1 MDFEIEDLGPT
12 KKRVSITVPA
22 PRVDSNFSIVYNQIA
37 QRVSLPGF
45 RRGRVPMSHLRKR
58 FARQAVAD
66 ATQALVEEGWTRAM
80 DDLTLVPVSAPDI
93 DAEPAAQGKPYSFS
107 VTVEVLPEVELLPY
121 EGLKVTR
128 PGWTV
133 GDGAIDHELGHLQ
146 EQVATW
152 VPVESRPV
160 ADGDLAVID
169 YRGTIDGEAFE
180 GGTAEDAEI
189 VIGGGQFIPGFE
201 AQIVGHAVGDGFDIE
216 ITFPEDYGAEH
227 LAGKDAVFACS
238 LKDAKARDIPEIGQD
253 LADRLGL
260 EDMDAVRAEVGRQIL
275 ERYDRQSGE
284 EARAELKLQV
294 GETYDFDVPDA
305 LVDETLQEQQGE
317 ILSELVRGGMEYAEA
332 STKLPELLEERRP
345 QLVIALRAELVL
357 DRIAEKEAV
366 EVAVHEVNAFI
377 ERMVRSMGE
386 YGARM
391 RQVYKDPGRRTALQR
406 RMRHDKTL
414 DFLLTKA
421 EVTTVE
427 REVPAHLDH
436 HHEDD
441 HGEADE

>member
-1 MDFEIEDLGPT
+1 
-12 KKRVSITVPA
+12 
-22 PRVDSNFSIVYNQIA
+22 
-37 QRVSLPGF
+37 
-45 RRGRVPMSHLRKR
+45 
-58 FARQAVAD
+58 
-66 ATQALVEEGWTRAM
+66 
-80 DDLTLVPVSAPDI
+80 
-93 DAEPAAQGKPYSFS
+93 
-107 VTVEVLPEVELLPY
+107 
-121 EGLKVTR
+121 
-128 PGWTV
+128 
-133 GDGAIDHELGHLQ
+133 
-146 EQVATW
+146 
-152 VPVESRPV
+152 
-160 ADGDLAVID
+160 
-169 YRGTIDGEAFE
+169 
-180 GGTAEDAEI
+180 
-189 VIGGGQFIPGFE
+189 
-201 AQIVGHAVGDGFDIE
+201 
-216 ITFPEDYGAEH
+216 
-227 LAGKDAVFACS
+227 
-238 LKDAKARDIPEIGQD
+238 
-253 LADRLGL
+253 
-260 EDMDAVRAEVGRQIL
+260 
-275 ERYDRQSGE
+275 
-284 EARAELKLQV
+284 
-294 GETYDFDVPDA
+294 
-305 LVDETLQEQQGE
+305 
-317 ILSELVRGGMEYAEA
+317 MEYAEA